1 MNPIRHILS
10 HMVGGDCEWSSLAY
24 LKNADGSFAD
34 SFCSSL
40 GFVLSTEGL
49 RHL

>member
-1 MNPIRHILS
+1 MNTIRHSLS
-10 HMVGGDCEWSSLAY
+10 HAVGGDREWSSLAY
-24 LKNADGSFAD
+24 LRNADGSFAD
-34 SFCSSL
+34 SFCSRL